1 MSNYLD
7 FNEQFA
13 TKKNM
18 SKNQKASE
26 QSMKVVDKNIYN
38 KIHVKMSGERN
49 SIGGISKA
57 KNDQSP
63 MYIMKGTD

>member
-1 MSNYLD
+1 
-7 FNEQFA
+7 
-13 TKKNM
+13 
-18 SKNQKASE
+18 
-26 QSMKVVDKNIYN
+26 MKVVDKNIYN